1 MPRGGYVDEE
11 DEAQKAAD
19 QLGAWDASTRR
30 FALQSLALLGA
41 KAAEHGEEVA
51 KLLEDEEPE
60 AKRDDDGDPAPSRD
74 PAPSLPGPGALEEL
88 GCRDPAPACRN
99 PAPWK
104 ELGCRDPDHMRAG
117 GMATSAAADLERG
130 DPGNVRRIVS
140 GRTWE
145 NILRC
150 CWADESGHWLQLIRK
165 VELSRLDRLGL
176 APWLLPMFSCLFCR
190 ALKDRELAAAWLT

>member
-60 AKRDDDGDPAPSRD
+60 AKRDDDGTCLPVPWKNLVAGTRPACRDPPPWKNLVAGTRPACRDLEELGCRD
-74 PAPSLPGPGALEEL
+74 PACLPGPAALEEL
-88 GCRDPAPACRN
+88 GCRDPACLPGPA
-99 PAPWK
+99 ALE
-104 ELGCRDPDHMRAG
+104 ELGCRDPALQG
-117 GMATSAAADLERG
+117 
-130 DPGNVRRIVS
+130 S
-140 GRTWE
+140 G
-145 NILRC
+145 
-150 CWADESGHWLQLIRK
+150 A
-165 VELSRLDRLGL
+165 
-176 APWLLPMFSCLFCR
+176 
-190 ALKDRELAAAWLT
+190 